1 MHQIESLL
9 RREIGLDAAS
19 IGSSL
24 IERTIRLRM
33 KQHGLKH
40 IEAYRSLL
48 DSSPDELR
56 ELIESVVVTETW
68 FFRDREPFNVLV
80 HLALT
85 QWLPRHS
92 AGAFRVLSVPCSSG
106 EEPYSMAMALL
117 DAGVLDARFMI
128 DAVDIS
134 TNALGR
140 ARRAVYGRNS
150 FRGRDLA
157 FRDRHFQLTDEGYQ
171 LNPSVR
177 DTITFHRANLLDGGF
192 FSDSPPYDFIFCR
205 NLLIYFDRATQVLA
219 LEKLHRLLAEDGVL
233 FVGPAEMPLAGE
245 GGFVS
250 ANFPLAFACHKSNGE
265 PNLPGRSR
273 RPKPGHTPILA
284 AHQVAADK
292 RDPPLIAAA
301 RTHPPGV
308 LPSGATAATALETA
322 RQLAD
327 TGQLAEAVALCEA
340 HLAQHGPSAGAFY
353 LLGLMKDASDDPEA
367 AALYR
372 KALYLEPNHY
382 EALVHIAL
390 WLEKN
395 GDASSARPFKRRA
408 ERAQPRATTHL

>member
-1 MHQIESLL
+1 
-9 RREIGLDAAS
+9 
-19 IGSSL
+19 
-24 IERTIRLRM
+24 
-33 KQHGLKH
+33 
-40 IEAYRSLL
+40 
-48 DSSPDELR
+48 
-56 ELIESVVVTETW
+56 
-68 FFRDREPFNVLV
+68 
-80 HLALT
+80 
-85 QWLPRHS
+85 
-92 AGAFRVLSVPCSSG
+92 
-106 EEPYSMAMALL
+106 
-117 DAGVLDARFMI
+117 
-128 DAVDIS
+128 
-134 TNALGR
+134 
-140 ARRAVYGRNS
+140 
-150 FRGRDLA
+150 
-157 FRDRHFQLTDEGYQ
+157 
-171 LNPSVR
+171 
-177 DTITFHRANLLDGGF
+177 
-192 FSDSPPYDFIFCR
+192 
-205 NLLIYFDRATQVLA
+205 
-219 LEKLHRLLAEDGVL
+219 
-233 FVGPAEMPLAGE
+233 
-245 GGFVS
+245 
-250 ANFPLAFACHKSNGE
+250 
-265 PNLPGRSR
+265 
-273 RPKPGHTPILA
+273 
-284 AHQVAADK
+284 VAADQ